1 MWSGLVRYSPLR
13 RARPWMAILLPSA
26 ITETVLAVAATVT
39 ARFTNSNGTEYQAP
53 SKRTRQLKLTVSS
66 LRAVIS

>member
-1 MWSGLVRYSPLR
+1 
-13 RARPWMAILLPSA
+13 MAILLPSA

-39 ARFTNSNGTEYQAP
+39 ARFTNSNGTEYQVP